1 MLTGSYRDDG
11 WQLVEVEVSQSVGV
25 KMLDEYECKYMG
37 QIRFAF
43 IPHIWAG
50 VFIDLLSLSIDQP
63 MRMRCLSHT

>member
-1 MLTGSYRDDG
+1 MITGSYRDDG
-11 WQLVEVEVSQSVGV
+11 WQLVEVDVSQSVSV

-43 IPHIWAG
+43 VPQIWAG
-50 VFIDLLSLSIDQP
+50 VFIDLLFLFIDQP